1 MFKELFRSAGSV
13 VIIDATGVER
23 LCVVQMESRNDQRQ
37 QYTLRVGGSS
47 ARWGWVAAVP
57 AAGGWA
63 GGRGGYRGG
72 RVVGMHLD
80 EQGQGPWA
88 HWGAGC
94 AGTCTTSGIAC
105 FASGGL
111 LPSLSFDAEI
121 HLLKPAH
128 PLAAPAMAP
137 HNHTHH
143 PSIHPPTTTSHPHC
157 QPPPPPTPLQGR
169 FSEVWD
175 ALGVQA
181 GDALSFRMDP
191 LTCKVTVLR
200 HAGAAAAAAA
210 TTAAAGATGEVG
222 VWATGGWRWL
232 AGGVGKVAGNSRLV
246 CVGVLSRFWV
256 PIMCLH
262 HPGAADVQQLTAA
275 GQSLIC
281 PAPPLPNCRPLHCP
295 SPPPPLSAS
304 SRRAPQW

>member
-1 MFKELFRSAGSV
+1 
-13 VIIDATGVER
+13 
-23 LCVVQMESRNDQRQ
+23 MESRNDQRQ

-111 LPSLSFDAEI
+111 LPSLSVDAEI

-157 QPPPPPTPLQGR
+157 QPPHPHPPRCRAASARCGTRWECRPATPCPSAWTPSPARSPCCATLGLLRPRRPPRRRRRRRRRARWVCGR
-169 FSEVWD
+169 
-175 ALGVQA
+175 
-181 GDALSFRMDP
+181 R
-191 LTCKVTVLR
+191 
-200 HAGAAAAAAA
+200 
-210 TTAAAGATGEVG
+210 
-222 VWATGGWRWL
+222 
-232 AGGVGKVAGNSRLV
+232 AGGVGWLAG
-246 CVGVLSRFWV
+246 
-256 PIMCLH
+256 
-262 HPGAADVQQLTAA
+262 
-275 GQSLIC
+275 
-281 PAPPLPNCRPLHCP
+281 
-295 SPPPPLSAS
+295 
-304 SRRAPQW
+304 